1 MATEITMLQLSEN
14 MEDGTVGQWHKAEG
28 DPVQEGDLLVEIITE
43 KATFELEAESSGVL
57 RRIYAPEKS
66 VVPVGYVLAVIAEAD
81 EDIPDASERNAKL
94 MAKRQQT
101 LQPAS
106 PAPPSSSADVP
117 RRIRATPAARRAAKE
132 AGVQIEQVAAQKGR
146 GVVTEADVASF
157 VAVQSSHIQPQE
169 MTMAMAGQV
178 AIVTGGSRGI
188 GRATALALA
197 DRGCDVVV
205 NYLHNAEAAALVCEQ
220 IAGKGRRALAAEA
233 DVRDFDQVK
242 ALVARAAEE
251 FGAVNILVNNA
262 GVLRD
267 NYLRFMRAEEWD
279 EVLDTSLRGAFHCT
293 KAVVPVMAKQGSGKI
308 VNISSDAGLMG
319 DVARANY
326 SAAKAGIVG
335 LTKAAARELAAQ
347 GITVNAV
354 APGVIET
361 DMIADMPEKRRE
373 QMLQM
378 IPLRRFGCPEDV
390 AQMVTFLCSPAADYI
405 TGQVFVVDGGLNI

>member
-14 MEDGTVGQWHKAEG
+14 MEEGTVGHWHKAEG
-28 DPVQEGDLLVEIITE
+28 DTVQEGDLLVEIVTE
-43 KATFELEAESSGVL
+43 KATFELEAESSGIL

-66 VVPVGYVLAVIAEAD
+66 VVPVGYVLAVIGDAD
-81 EDIPDASERNAKL
+81 EDIPDASA
-94 MAKRQQT
+94 
-101 LQPAS
+101 
-106 PAPPSSSADVP
+106 P
-117 RRIRATPAARRAAKE
+117 RRVRATPAARRAAKE
-132 AGVQIEQVAAQKGR
+132 AGVEIAQVAARKGR
-146 GVVTEADVASF
+146 GVVTEADVAAF
-157 VAVQSSHIQPQE
+157 VAEQASQGRPEE

-188 GRATALALA
+188 GRAIALALA
-197 DRGCDVVV
+197 DSGCDIVI
-205 NYLHNAEAAALVCEQ
+205 NYLHNAEAAALACEQ
-220 IAGKGRRALAAEA
+220 ITEKNQRAITVQA
-233 DVRDFDQVK
+233 DVRDADQVK
-242 ALVARAAEE
+242 ALVTRATEE
-251 FGAVNILVNNA
+251 LGAVNILVNNA

-279 EVLDTSLRGAFHCT
+279 EVLDTSLRGAFHCI
-293 KAVVPVMAKQGSGKI
+293 KAVVPIMVKQGGGKI

-354 APGVIET
+354 APGIIET
-361 DMIADMPEKRRE
+361 DMIADMPENRRE

-378 IPLRRFGCPEDV
+378 IPLRRFGHPEDV
-390 AQMVTFLCSPAADYI
+390 ARMVAFLCSPAADYI